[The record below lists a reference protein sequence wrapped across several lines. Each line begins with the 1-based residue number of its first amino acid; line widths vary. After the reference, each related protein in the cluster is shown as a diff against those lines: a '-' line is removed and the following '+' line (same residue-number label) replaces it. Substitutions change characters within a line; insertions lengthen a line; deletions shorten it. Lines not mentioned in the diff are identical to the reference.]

1 MFEIE
6 SSQQFKVFFF
16 SKDQLDLFC
25 GELRVA
31 KTFFLEMDKYNE
43 LIEQRRSM
51 GELDH
56 PESTVINLKN
66 VSHITSN
73 LSKKIIQ
80 ISMTTMIVVI

>member
-43 LIEQRRSM
+43 LKKNSV
-51 GELDH
+51 
-56 PESTVINLKN
+56 TWVCFLKN
-66 VSHITSN
+66 
-73 LSKKIIQ
+73 L
-80 ISMTTMIVVI
+80 VVIKVVIKVKKLSHALSPKAFLCS